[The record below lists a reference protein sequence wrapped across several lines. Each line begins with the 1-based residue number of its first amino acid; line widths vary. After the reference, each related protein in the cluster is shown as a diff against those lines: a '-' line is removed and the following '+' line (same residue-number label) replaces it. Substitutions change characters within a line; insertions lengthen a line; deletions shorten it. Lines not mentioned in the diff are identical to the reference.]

1 MSDLFPCVVIQYEMR
16 AGDSNGMTLF
26 TVPTHYCQSKSDQG
40 RWDKQ
45 HMHPNV
51 AKKFQSKG
59 PWGHLNICEKIMLTL
74 SYTSRL
80 WSNKNGLGQRPMKG
94 FSDDDH

>member
-40 RWDKQ
+40 R
-45 HMHPNV
+45 
-51 AKKFQSKG
+51 
-59 PWGHLNICEKIMLTL
+59 
-74 SYTSRL
+74 
-80 WSNKNGLGQRPMKG
+80 
-94 FSDDDH
+94 